1 MRHAEKAEGWPEAD
15 KALDPFWPLSPAG
28 IARARGLPA
37 RFAGAGLA
45 AVYASRTVR
54 AFATGLPVAEA
65 AGAPLVVDPA
75 STVKPEMDAFL
86 ARLRQRHPADRAVL
100 VVGHSNT
107 IPELLRRLGATP
119 GLLRRPGDQ
128 GERRRRPRDRGLRR
142 PLEGGAGE
150 ARLRGDDARAACS
163 LGRTRRYDLAVVTA
177 SCFKELQSL
186 FHERLVVLED
196 AAMSGVVVE
205 DELGVRKATRQIDR
219 VAAGHHLVVIAI
231 RHQNRLMNARQIGGR

>member
-1 MRHAEKAEGWPEAD
+1 MAVFCAFWLVAPRALAALDAIYLVRHAEKAEGWPEAD

-28 IARARGLPA
+28 IARARALGP

-86 ARLRQRHPADRAVL
+86 ARLRQRHPADRAVF

-107 IPELLRRLGATP
+107 IPELLRRLGATQ
-119 GLLRRPGDQ
+119 DCF
-128 GERRRRPRDRGLRR
+128 
-142 PLEGGAGE
+142 
-150 ARLRGDDARAACS
+150 ARLGI
-163 LGRTRRYDLAVVTA
+163 
-177 SCFKELQSL
+177 
-186 FHERLVVLED
+186 
-196 AAMSGVVVE
+196 
-205 DELGVRKATRQIDR
+205 KATEKGGLEIEGYDGLWKVELAKPGCAGMTRQ
-219 VAAGHHLVVIAI
+219 ASSPQATP
-231 RHQNRLMNARQIGGR
+231 